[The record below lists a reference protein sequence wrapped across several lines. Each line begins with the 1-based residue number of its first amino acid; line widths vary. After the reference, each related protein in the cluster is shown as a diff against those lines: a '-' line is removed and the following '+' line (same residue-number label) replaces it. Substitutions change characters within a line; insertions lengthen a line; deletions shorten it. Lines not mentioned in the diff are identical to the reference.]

1 MPFKYSDKLGQI
13 IAIIGMQYG
22 DEGKGKLVDILSNEY
37 DYIVRPTG
45 GANAGHTIWFN
56 NKKFVFHQ
64 IPSGMLHPEKIGI
77 ISNGG
82 VIHIPM
88 LFEEIQFL
96 KNNNIDIN
104 GRLFIS
110 ERAHITTEYH
120 RAIDVWQENQRAGKK
135 IGTTKKGI
143 GPSYTDK
150 VNRIGLRIGELL
162 KFDSFKEHYLSNAEM
177 LKKMYNGLEIDTET
191 ELKTLQILAEQLRP
205 MIVDTTELLHTA
217 FEKGQKI
224 LMEGANGTLLDVD
237 HGAYPYV
244 TSSNASIGGVIAG
257 SGIPPQYI
265 KSCIGVLKAYT
276 TRVGEGPFPTELK
289 EEIGEQLRQ
298 KGGEFGS
305 TTGRPRRCGWFD
317 AVVARYT
324 AKINGITSVNLTK
337 LDVLSGLKEVKIA
350 TNYAYHGKPITFLP
364 SSLDILAKVEVRY
377 EILGGWNES
386 LESVRSFEELPKAA
400 QTYVNRIQELIS
412 CPIEFIGVG
421 NDRSSLIYPR

>member
-1 MPFKYSDKLGQI
+1 
-13 IAIIGMQYG
+13 MQYG
-22 DEGKGKLVDILSNEY
+22 DEGKGKLVDILSDEY

-45 GANAGHTIWFN
+45 GANAGHTIWMN

-64 IPSGMLHPEKIGI
+64 IPSGVLHPEKIGV
-77 ISNGG
+77 ISNGC
-82 VIHIPM
+82 VIHIPT

-110 ERAHITTEYH
+110 DRAHITTEYH

-150 VNRIGLRIGELL
+150 VNRTGLRIGELL
-162 KFDSFKEHYLSNAEM
+162 KFDGFKEHYLSNIEM

-191 ELKTLQILAEQLRP
+191 ELKTLQILAKQLCS

-224 LMEGANGTLLDVD
+224 LIEGANGTLLDVD
-237 HGAYPYV
+237 HGTYPYV
-244 TSSNASIGGVIAG
+244 TSSNASIGGVITG
-257 SGIPPQYI
+257 SGIPPRYI
-265 KSCIGVLKAYT
+265 KSCIGVLKAYI

-298 KGGEFGS
+298 KGDEFGS

-317 AVVARYT
+317 AVVARYA
-324 AKINGITSVNLTK
+324 AKINGITSINLTK
-337 LDVLSGLKEVKIA
+337 LDVLSGLEEVKIA
-350 TNYAYHGKPITFLP
+350 TSYTYQGKPIIFLP
-364 SSLDILAKVEVRY
+364 SSLDIFANVEIQY
-377 EILGGWNES
+377 ETLEGWNKS
-386 LESVRSFEELPKAA
+386 LKSVRSFKELPKAA
-400 QTYVNRIQELIS
+400 QTYVNRIQELIGYT
-412 CPIEFIGVG
+412 IEFIGVG
-421 NDRSSLIYPR
+421 TDRSALIHVG